1 MPDYTKISEI
11 MEIARNLKTF
21 KIEELSA
28 KQGVWDND
36 KNTIHL
42 PRQFINSTGKALNLL
57 DFSYY
62 IVIFTNDLPKL
73 I

>member
-1 MPDYTKISEI
+1 
-11 MEIARNLKTF
+11 MEIARDVKTF

-42 PRQFINSTGKALNLL
+42 PRQYLEKS
-57 DFSYY
+57 
-62 IVIFTNDLPKL
+62 PKSQ
-73 I
+73 

>member
-1 MPDYTKISEI
+1 MRRKRRKQSITENRRKWRKIKE
-11 MEIARNLKTF
+11 NQYF
-21 KIEELSA
+21 
-28 KQGVWDND
+28 QGVLRND
-36 KNTIHL
+36 KNIINL

>member
-42 PRQFINSTGKALNLL
+42 PRQYLEKSRKSLENQWF
-57 DFSYY
+57 
-62 IVIFTNDLPKL
+62 
-73 I
+73 

>member
-1 MPDYTKISEI
+1 
-11 MEIARNLKTF
+11 MEIARDVKTF

-42 PRQFINSTGKALNLL
+42 PRQVTKRVLKTFEN
-57 DFSYY
+57 
-62 IVIFTNDLPKL
+62 
-73 I
+73 

>member
-42 PRQFINSTGKALNLL
+42 PRQYLEKASKSMIL
-57 DFSYY
+57 
-62 IVIFTNDLPKL
+62 
-73 I
+73 